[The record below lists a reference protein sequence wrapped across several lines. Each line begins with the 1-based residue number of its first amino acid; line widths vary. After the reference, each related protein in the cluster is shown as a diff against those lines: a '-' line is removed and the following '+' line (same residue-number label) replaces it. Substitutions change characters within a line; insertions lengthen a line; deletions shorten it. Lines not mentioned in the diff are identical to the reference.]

1 MIDAATRDPATRDPV
16 LDRYGFADRHL
27 SAGARAVL
35 TRLAGVLERDVRPL
49 LADAWDRAAMPAEV
63 LDALIPL
70 RLMDPEGV
78 TPEEADSS
86 MFSGFRCFTL
96 ARVDVSVAT
105 AYTAQAGLF
114 RTVVRHGGSAEQ
126 AATWDPLVRSFA
138 LRGVFCL
145 TEPDHG
151 SDIAGG
157 LATRA
162 RRDGDAW
169 IIDGEK
175 RWIGA
180 ADAADALAVFARD
193 EADGRVKAFLV
204 DRDAPGVDLRIIG
217 GKVSLRPVQ
226 NAHITLSGVRVPD
239 DRRLHAVDSWRDVAG
254 LLRRMRS
261 DVAWIATGLQAGALD
276 AALRYTMVREQFGR
290 PLGGFQLVQEK
301 LARMLGNVTSS
312 LALVTALSAEQ
323 DDGTW
328 SDENSALAKL
338 VTAQRA
344 RETAAL
350 AREVL
355 GGNGLLLE
363 HDAARFFADAEAVYS
378 YEGTHEINALIVGRS
393 LTGLSAFA

>member
-1 MIDAATRDPATRDPV
+1 MTESTDAV
-16 LDRYGFADRHL
+16 LDRYGFAERHL
-27 SAGARAVL
+27 SGAAREVLAGLADVL
-35 TRLAGVLERDVRPL
+35 TRDVVPL
-49 LADAWDRAAMPAEV
+49 MADAWERAVMPDTV

-78 TPEEADSS
+78 TPREADSS

-96 ARVDVSVAT
+96 ARADVSVAT
-105 AYTAQAGLF
+105 LYTAQAGLF
-114 RTVVRHGGSAEQ
+114 RTVVRFGGSAEQ
-126 AATWDPLVRSFA
+126 AAQWDPLVTSFA
-138 LRGVFCL
+138 TRGVFCL

-157 LATRA
+157 MVTRA
-162 RRDGDAW
+162 RREGDAW

-180 ADAADALAVFARD
+180 ADRADVLAVFARD
-193 EADGRVKAFLV
+193 EADGQVKAFLIDRRAEGVEV
-204 DRDAPGVDLRIIG
+204 DVIS

-226 NAHITLSGVRVPD
+226 NAHITLRGVRVPEE
-239 DRRLHAVDSWRDVAG
+239 RRLHGVNSWRDVAA

-276 AALRYTMVREQFGR
+276 AAVRYTTQRAQFGR

-312 LALVTALSAEQ
+312 LALAASLSANQ
-323 DDGTW
+323 DAGIW
-328 SDENSALAKL
+328 SDENSALAKM
-338 VTAQRA
+338 VTAERA

-350 AREVL
+350 ARELL
-355 GGNGLLLE
+355 GGNGLLLA

-393 LTGLSAFA
+393 LTGASAFV